1 MKIRGEGRDGE
12 RKREQRNTE
21 ACGKLRK
28 EETGRREAGVKG
40 RTKNG
45 GGQAGGRGEKRIAR
59 KGYIPTRYTEI
70 PVLPLPSC
78 GLWAG
83 YLPNL
88 SLPQFLIWEMGIIR
102 TYI

>member
-45 GGQAGGRGEKRIAR
+45 GAGGGPGRQESCQEGLHPNKIHRN
-59 KGYIPTRYTEI
+59 
-70 PVLPLPSC
+70 PS
-78 GLWAG
+78 
-83 YLPNL
+83 
-88 SLPQFLIWEMGIIR
+88 S
-102 TYI
+102 TSS